1 LNTLRAFRSM
11 ENFLNLL
18 IVGALLLIGS
28 GIGLVVLHLTRLRA
42 SDGIQHTL
50 LATGVGLGAVSF
62 VPFGLAWGQQLSTL
76 NLILAGSVL
85 SATASLSWFL
95 LSPFNLGCFKQLKS
109 WFYNLS
115 HLDIL
120 LIFFIS
126 VLAILNLFAALAPVT
141 GVDELIYRVANAS
154 TYLKEQG
161 FVYIPSNFSHQQPQL
176 VMMLQMWGMSLGSDS
191 ASQVIQWAMGVIFIL
206 SVIDFARR
214 FMPFT
219 VALAIGII
227 IYCASDVVVLSARAV
242 PDLANSVFLFL
253 SFTALKLWLD
263 TKNDRWLLL
272 IGLLAGFFA
281 AGSRLTGAY
290 GAIALTVCIIIYGLR
305 DKQID
310 PFRAI
315 TSGMLVAG
323 IAFLM
328 VLPWLIKAFV
338 MTGNPVWPFLFDV
351 FGAKDFTQASA
362 AYLSGTESRVLGGS
376 ITSLQ
381 WIISSPWDLTFNP
394 HNFRSG
400 VYGPFILASIP
411 AMFVTGL
418 NDQLRKYVLIALIS
432 CAIWYFSFPR
442 LRSLIPIISL
452 LTVAGGYGMYKLWL
466 DINLPRILSFTFK
479 TFVGLLLL
487 TWVLF
492 GIGTHF
498 RFHYDAVLE
507 TLGVK
512 TEQEFLINRLVQD
525 DLKFYW
531 YEEYIHLNEIL
542 PPSSKLLLH
551 EGRGYYLNFVYERYF
566 LIAQNEL
573 NTERLKDPQYV
584 VSRVEDRNIDFV
596 VLWPDFKGGTYYE
609 PAVWLE
615 ESLHHL
621 CSSKWDVIYEN
632 DQIKVCDVKGQII
645 DSN

>member
-1 LNTLRAFRSM
+1 MDNV
-11 ENFLNLL
+11 LNLV
-18 IVGALLLIGS
+18 IVVTLLFIGS
-28 GIGLVVLHLTRLRA
+28 GLGLFVLHLIRLRA
-42 SDGIQHTL
+42 SDGIQHIL

-62 VPFGLAWGQQLSTL
+62 VPFGLAWGQQLSSL
-76 NLILAGSVL
+76 NLILAVSVL
-85 SATASLSWFL
+85 VATGLISWILFTPITIDEL
-95 LSPFNLGCFKQLKS
+95 RRLKSRIYNLGR
-109 WFYNLS
+109 
-115 HLDIL
+115 LDIV
-120 LIFFIS
+120 LILFIS
-126 VLAILNLFAALAPVT
+126 LLAILNLFAALAPVT
-141 GVDELIYRVANAS
+141 GVDELIYRVADAS

-161 FVYIPSNFSHQQPQL
+161 FVYLPSKFSHQQPQL
-176 VMMLQMWGMSLGSDS
+176 IMMLQMWGMSLGSDS
-191 ASQVIQWAMGVIFIL
+191 VSQVIQWSMGVIFIL
-206 SVIDFARR
+206 VVIDFARR

-219 VALAIGII
+219 VALAIGMIV
-227 IYCASDVVVLSARAV
+227 YCASDIVVLSARAV

-253 SFTALKLWLD
+253 SFVAFKLWLD

-272 IGLLAGFFA
+272 VGLLAGFFA

-290 GAIALTVCIIIYGLR
+290 GAIALTSFIIIYGLR
-305 DKQID
+305 DKQIGTL
-310 PFRAI
+310 RAI

-328 VLPWLIKAFV
+328 VSPWLIKAFV

-351 FGAKDFTQASA
+351 FGAKDFTQSSA
-362 AYLSGTESRVLGGS
+362 AYLSGSESRALGGS

-381 WIISSPWDLTFNP
+381 RIISSPWDLTFNP

-411 AMFVTGL
+411 VMFVTGL
-418 NDQLRKYVLIALIS
+418 NGQLRKYVLIALIS

-442 LRSLIPIISL
+442 LRALIPIISL
-452 LTVAGGYGMYKLWL
+452 LTIAGGYGLYKLWV
-466 DINLPRILSFTFK
+466 DINLSRILNFTFK
-479 TFVGLLLL
+479 TFIGLLLL
-487 TWVLF
+487 IWFLF

-512 TEQEFLINRLVQD
+512 TEQEFLTNRLVQD

-542 PPSSKLLLH
+542 PPGSKLLLH
-551 EGRGYYLNFVYERYF
+551 EGRGYYLNFKYERYF

-573 NTERLKDPQYV
+573 NTESLKDPQYV
-584 VSRVEDRNIDFV
+584 VSRVEARNIDFV
-596 VLWPDFKGGTYYE
+596 VLWPEFKGGTYYQ
-609 PAVWLE
+609 PAIWLE
-615 ESLHHL
+615 ESLHYL
-621 CSSKWDVIYEN
+621 CANKWEVIYEN